1 MDDVPSMPEGSGV
14 DGEQGQESDFTPTP
28 MNSCAHVHKGKN
40 PFVLTKRFVLPQ
52 ARKAGNAA

>member
-1 MDDVPSMPEGSGV
+1 MDDLPLMPEGSGV
-14 DGEQGQESDFTPTP
+14 DGQEGQEDDFTLTP
-28 MNSCAHVHKGKN
+28 MNSCTHVHKGKN